1 MLLIILRRLGQSVFV
16 LFLVAFVSFMM
27 FRYVGNPVDN
37 LLGQEATVEQRDAL
51 IEALGLNDP
60 LHEQYLGF
68 VTRALQFDFGNSYR
82 GAMPVADMILERLP
96 ATLELAMVS
105 ALFAMF
111 FGVIAGV
118 YTAIFRNRFLANVIM
133 SSSLIGVSLPTFLI
147 GVLLIWV
154 FSVELKWLP
163 SFGRGE
169 TVDLGFWKTGFLS
182 VSGLKSLILP
192 GITLGLYQMTL
203 IMRLTRAEMLEVLRQ
218 DYIKFARARGLRDRA
233 VYFSHALKN
242 TLVPVVTIA
251 GLQLGSIVAF
261 AIITETVFQWPGV
274 GLMFINAVYFVDIPV
289 MSAYLLLV
297 GTLFVIINLIVDLLY
312 LVIDP
317 RLRDG
322 QLKQARGQ

>member
-1 MLLIILRRLGQSVFV
+1 MLLIILRRLGQSFFV
-16 LFLVAFVSFMM
+16 LFLVALSSFMM

-37 LLGQEATVEQRDAL
+37 LLGQEATVEQREAL

-60 LHEQYLGF
+60 LFIQYFDF
-68 VTRALQFDFGNSYR
+68 VTRVLQFDFGNSYR
-82 GAMPVADMILERLP
+82 GALPVADMILERLP
-96 ATLELAMVS
+96 ATLELALVS
-105 ALFAMF
+105 AF
-111 FGVIAGV
+111 
-118 YTAIFRNRFLANVIM
+118 

-169 TVDLGFWKTGFLS
+169 VVELGGWTTGFLT

-218 DYIKFARARGLRDRA
+218 DYIKFARARGLSERA
-233 VYFSHALKN
+233 GYFGHALRN
-242 TLVPVVTIA
+242 TLIPVITVA

-274 GLMFINAVYFVDIPV
+274 GLMFINAVFFVDIPV

-297 GTLFVIINLIVDLLY
+297 GTLFVMINLIVDLLY
-312 LVIDP
+312 LAIDP
-317 RLRDG
+317 RIRDG
-322 QLKQARGQ
+322 QLKRQER

>member
-1 MLLIILRRLGQSVFV
+1 MLLIILRRLGQSFLV
-16 LFLVAFVSFMM
+16 LFLVALISFMM

-37 LLGQEATVEQRDAL
+37 LLGQEATVEQREAL

-60 LHEQYLGF
+60 LSIQYFDF
-68 VTRALQFDFGNSYR
+68 VKRVLQFDFGNSYR
-82 GAMPVADMILERLP
+82 GALPVADMILERLP
-96 ATLELAMVS
+96 ATLELALVS
-105 ALFAMF
+105 ALFAMLF
-111 FGVIAGV
+111 VVVMGVF
-118 YTAIFRNRFLANVIM
+118 TAINRRGITGNFIL

-169 TVDLGFWKTGFLS
+169 VVDLGGWTTGFLT

-203 IMRLTRAEMLEVLRQ
+203 IMRLTRAEMLEVLRR
-218 DYIKFARARGLRDRA
+218 DYIKFARARGLSERA
-233 VYFSHALKN
+233 VYFGHALRN
-242 TLVPVVTIA
+242 TLVPVITVA

-274 GLMFINAVYFVDIPV
+274 GLMFINAVFFVDIPV

-297 GTLFVIINLIVDLLY
+297 GTLFVMINLIVDLLY
-312 LVIDP
+312 LAIDP
-317 RLRDG
+317 RIRDG
-322 QLKQARGQ
+322 QLKRQER

>member
-1 MLLIILRRLGQSVFV
+1 MLLIILRRLGQSFFV
-16 LFLVAFVSFMM
+16 LFLVALISFMM

-37 LLGQEATVEQRDAL
+37 LLGQEATVEQREAL

-60 LHEQYLGF
+60 LFIQYFDF
-68 VTRALQFDFGNSYR
+68 VTRVLQFDFGNSYR
-82 GAMPVADMILERLP
+82 GALPVADMILERLP
-96 ATLELAMVS
+96 ATLELALVS

-111 FGVIAGV
+111 FGVVMGV
-118 YTAIFRNRFLANVIM
+118 FTAINRRGITGNFIL

-147 GVLLIWV
+147 GVLLIWL
-154 FSVELKWLP
+154 FSVELRWLP

-169 TVDLGFWKTGFLS
+169 VVELGGWTTGFLT

-218 DYIKFARARGLRDRA
+218 DYIKFARARGLSERA
-233 VYFSHALKN
+233 VYFGHALRN
-242 TLVPVVTIA
+242 TLVPVITVA

-274 GLMFINAVYFVDIPV
+274 GLMFSNAVFFVDIPV

-297 GTLFVIINLIVDLLY
+297 GTLFVMINLIVDLLY
-312 LVIDP
+312 LAIDP
-317 RLRDG
+317 RIRDG
-322 QLKQARGQ
+322 QLKRQER

>member
-1 MLLIILRRLGQSVFV
+1 MLLIILRRLGQSFLV
-16 LFLVAFVSFMM
+16 LFLVALISFMM

-37 LLGQEATVEQRDAL
+37 LLGQEATVEQREAL

-60 LHEQYLGF
+60 LSIQYFDF
-68 VTRALQFDFGNSYR
+68 VKRVLQFDFGNSYR
-82 GAMPVADMILERLP
+82 GALPVADMILERLP
-96 ATLELAMVS
+96 ATLELALVS
-105 ALFAMF
+105 ALFAML
-111 FGVIAGV
+111 FGVVIGV
-118 YTAIFRNRFLANVIM
+118 FTAINRRGITGNFIL

-169 TVDLGFWKTGFLS
+169 VVDLGGWTTGFLT

-218 DYIKFARARGLRDRA
+218 DYIKFARARGLSERA
-233 VYFSHALKN
+233 VYFGHALRN
-242 TLVPVVTIA
+242 TLVPVITVA

-274 GLMFINAVYFVDIPV
+274 GLMFINAVFFVDIPV

-297 GTLFVIINLIVDLLY
+297 GTLFVMINLIVDLLY
-312 LVIDP
+312 LAIDP
-317 RLRDG
+317 RILDG
-322 QLKQARGQ
+322 QLKRQ

>member
-1 MLLIILRRLGQSVFV
+1 MLLIILRRLGQSFFV
-16 LFLVAFVSFMM
+16 LFLVALISFMM

-37 LLGQEATVEQRDAL
+37 LLGQEATVEQREAL

-60 LHEQYLGF
+60 LFIQYFDF
-68 VTRALQFDFGNSYR
+68 VTRVLQFDFGNSYR
-82 GAMPVADMILERLP
+82 GALPVADMILERLP
-96 ATLELAMVS
+96 ATLELALVS

-111 FGVIAGV
+111 FGVVLGV
-118 YTAIFRNRFLANVIM
+118 FTAINRRGITGNFIL

-154 FSVELKWLP
+154 FSVELRWLP

-169 TVDLGFWKTGFLS
+169 VVELGGWTTGFLT

-218 DYIKFARARGLRDRA
+218 DYIKFARARGLSERA
-233 VYFSHALKN
+233 VYFGHALRN
-242 TLVPVVTIA
+242 TLVPVITVA

-274 GLMFINAVYFVDIPV
+274 GLMFINAVFFVDIPV

-297 GTLFVIINLIVDLLY
+297 GTLFVMINLIVDLLY
-312 LVIDP
+312 LAIDP
-317 RLRDG
+317 RIRDG
-322 QLKQARGQ
+322 QLKRQER